1 MAGTNGKGS
10 VCAFFSSILK
20 KEHMRVGTFVSP
32 HLIDFEER
40 IMALSLEELKKA
52 IIEKATK
59 SPKPQLYIKD
69 FYACDPDAKPRDI
82 KKVANALVTEGE
94 LMFWSSGST
103 TMYARPD
110 RIQNEEK

>member
-1 MAGTNGKGS
+1 
-10 VCAFFSSILK
+10 
-20 KEHMRVGTFVSP
+20 
-32 HLIDFEER
+32 
-40 IMALSLEELKKA
+40 MALSLEEVEAA

-69 FYACDPDAKPRDI
+69 FYKCDPERKPREI
-82 KKVANALVTEGE
+82 KKIANALVTKGE

-110 RIQNEEK
+110 RIKNDESGEGIN